1 MNYISRSLL
10 GRAVDGGME
19 RSLASNLSF
28 CVTGKCTGLL
38 QPWMD
43 ILFLNINGS
52 LWTDFKWRNGG
63 RQTWRRVGK
72 NPVCIVYPAMLE
84 GSLVEKV
91 ENTHPCLQSDT
102 SPGTGTGPPPSQ
114 GMTNPGLGWTR
125 DTRGIE
131 KCWFTFQIIWFIM
144 YAVWRTR
151 CLSGQLPTPATR
163 LPGFSFKLAPNVN
176 KMLHWTSYS
185 VLCKSGELTR
195 QNKTRYSTLSY

>member
-1 MNYISRSLL
+1 MGVYSVSKYKWFPLNRLQ
-10 GRAVDGGME
+10 ME
-19 RSLASNLSF
+19 E
-28 CVTGKCTGLL
+28 
-38 QPWMD
+38 W
-43 ILFLNINGS
+43 
-52 LWTDFKWRNGG
+52 
-63 RQTWRRVGK
+63 RQTNVEKSGK
-72 NPVCIVYPAMLE
+72 KPCVHCLSVYPAMLE

-176 KMLHWTSYS
+176 KMLHGTSYS
-185 VLCKSGELTR
+185 VLCKSGDLTR